1 MLDLIISE
9 VVRTQLTTGKT
20 YLLMERV
27 PLRTHQILRR
37 ELAHGRKVLYFSKNS
52 PNLLKTQL
60 DVEPEQIELRWLN
73 PRPEE
78 ECSSPMDLEAFESKV
93 TRFIEKN
100 KDGIVVLN
108 GLEVLE
114 MWNGFRPVF
123 DRLRSMHKKVSA
135 NGNNLIITFDPKIQ
149 ITDHIAVLNSIVDE
163 VIADKP
169 NQ

>member
-1 MLDLIISE
+1 M
-9 VVRTQLTTGKT
+9 RLTTGKT

-37 ELAHGRKVLYFSKNS
+37 ELAQGRKVLYFSKNS
-52 PNLLKTQL
+52 PTLLKTQL
-60 DVEPEQIELRWLN
+60 DFEPEQIEMRWLN
-73 PRPEE
+73 PRPKE
-78 ECSSPMDLEAFESKV
+78 ECSSPMDLEAFESKA
-93 TRFIEKN
+93 TRFMEKN

-123 DRLRSMHKKVSA
+123 DRLQSMHNKVSA
-135 NGNNLIITFDPKIQ
+135 NGNNLIITFDPKNQ
-149 ITDHIAVLNSIVDE
+149 ITDHVDVLNGMADE

-169 NQ
+169 SQS